1 MMQPSA
7 WRETWGQMAADVA
20 MDLGRIF
27 KAEQEGF
34 RIMRKHL
41 LRAQAEVLKG
51 MLAVVEARLAN
62 TESGNT
68 PPVSERIPVD

>member
-1 MMQPSA
+1 MMESRA
-7 WRETWGQMAADVA
+7 WRETWGQMAADA
-20 MDLGRIF
+20 AIELGRVC
-27 KAEQEGF
+27 KAEREGF

-51 MLAVVEARLAN
+51 MLAVVESRLAHM
-62 TESGNT
+62 ESGNT

>member
-1 MMQPSA
+1 
-7 WRETWGQMAADVA
+7 MAADAA
-20 MDLGRIF
+20 MDLGRLF
-27 KAEQEGF
+27 KAEREGF

-62 TESGNT
+62 AESSHT
-68 PPVSERIPVD
+68 PPASERFPVD